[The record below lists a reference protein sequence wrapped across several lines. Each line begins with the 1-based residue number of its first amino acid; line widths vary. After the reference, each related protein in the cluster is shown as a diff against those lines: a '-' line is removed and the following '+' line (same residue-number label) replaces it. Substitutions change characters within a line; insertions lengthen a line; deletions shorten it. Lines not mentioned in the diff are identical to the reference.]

1 MSFCCVCARLELGS
15 RRLPYVELRK
25 VSPDNSMKTQDI
37 IELTEK
43 YSAHNYAPLPVVI
56 SSAEGVWVTDV
67 EGNRYLD
74 LLSAYS
80 ALNFGHRNP
89 RITSVAHRQLDT
101 LTLTSRA
108 VYSENFGL
116 FCRELAGL
124 CRKDKVLPMNSGAEA
139 VETAIK
145 ATRKWGYEIKG
156 IPQDKAEIIVCQDNF
171 HGRTVAIVGFSTS
184 DESKRGFGPFTGGF
198 RVVKHGSIDAIREAI
213 TPNTAGVLF
222 EPILGE
228 GGYII
233 PPDGYLRDLRALCSE
248 QNVLMIADEIQ
259 TGLCRTGRIFAC
271 DHEGVAPDIFIL
283 GKSLGGGIIPLSAI
297 AANDEIMKVFT
308 PGTHGSTFGGNPL
321 ASAIGREIVALINE
335 EKPHERAAE
344 LGAYVL
350 ERMQAMQLSAVTAI
364 RARGLMIGIDV
375 DPRRGKAKDFCK
387 ALLKEGI
394 ICKDTRVQ
402 SIRVAPPLC
411 ITKED
416 LDWALERFERILA

>member
-1 MSFCCVCARLELGS
+1 
-15 RRLPYVELRK
+15 
-25 VSPDNSMKTQDI
+25 MKTQEI

-43 YSAHNYAPLPVVI
+43 HSAHNYAPLPVVI
-56 SSAEGVWVTDV
+56 SSAEGAWVTDV

-80 ALNFGHRNP
+80 ALNFGHRNA
-89 RITSVAHRQLDT
+89 RITEVAHRQLDS

-108 VYSENFGL
+108 VYSDNFGL
-116 FCRELAGL
+116 FCRELATL
-124 CRKDKVLPMNSGAEA
+124 CHKDKVLPMNSGAEA

-145 ATRKWGYEIKG
+145 ATRKWGYEVKG
-156 IPQDKAEIIVCQDNF
+156 IPEDRAEIIVCQDNF
-171 HGRTVAIVGFSTS
+171 HGRTIAIVGFSTS
-184 DESKRGFGPFTGGF
+184 EESKCGFGPFTGGF
-198 RVVKHGSIDAIREAI
+198 KVVKHGSIAEITDAI
-213 TPNTAGVLF
+213 TPHTAGILL

-233 PPDGYLRDLRALCSE
+233 PPDGYLRDVRAVCSE
-248 QNVLMIADEIQ
+248 RNVLMIADEIQ
-259 TGLCRTGRIFAC
+259 TGLCRTGKIFAC
-271 DHEGVAPDIFIL
+271 DHEDVSPDIFVL

-297 AANDEIMKVFT
+297 AANDEIMEVFT

-321 ASAIGREIVALINE
+321 ASAIGREVVALITE

-350 ERMQAMQLSAVTAI
+350 ERMQGMQLSAVTAI

-411 ITKED
+411 ITKDD
-416 LDWALERFERILA
+416 LDWALERLERVLA